1 MEKFY
6 TDEKN
11 AQIVIA
17 LLKKHGI
24 RRVIASPGGTNVD
37 FVASVQI
44 DPWFEVYSGVDERHS
59 AYIACGMA
67 AESGE
72 PVVLSCT
79 GATASRNYISALT
92 EAYYRKLPI
101 LAVTSSRV
109 HSYLGQLCPQV
120 VDRTVIQRDIA
131 RVSVRCPY
139 VKDHDDF
146 KYCVREANRA
156 ILELTR
162 DGGGPAH
169 IILET
174 QYSSS
179 FSTKTLPEVNAIH
192 RVTPT
197 TTDWPEIPSGA
208 KVAVWIGSHGKFS
221 PAVTNAIESFVANHN
236 AIVLKDVTSGYFGN
250 YAMNPSL
257 IGGQGGSAYNPAHAC
272 LKADLMIHIGEMSG
286 NYDSYELVGS
296 ATEVWRVSED
306 GEIRDLFNKLK
317 YVFEMDEKTFF
328 LHYSAGNG
336 SDEFRKAWQARDNEL
351 RGKLPEIPFSNIW
364 MAQRLRSKLPQ
375 GSRIHLGILNS
386 LRSWNIVDLPSGVQG
401 FSNVGGFGIDGVT
414 STLIG
419 ASLVEPQK
427 LYFGVTGDL
436 AFFYDINSLGNRHIG
451 NNVRILLINNGCG
464 VEFKIHP
471 SYAYQLGERT
481 NEYIAAARHF
491 GNKSR
496 ELVKHYAEDLGFK
509 YLTASS
515 KEEFDTVVNS
525 FVDPILDKPIVFEC
539 FTEAKDEAAA
549 LYAVQ
554 QVAAYNDV
562 KCNAIRHTMAS
573 VMPDR
578 IKRAIKEF
586 MK

>member
-1 MEKFY
+1 MDKFY

-11 AQIVIA
+11 AQILIA

-24 RRVIASPGGTNVD
+24 KKVIASPGGTNVD

-59 AYIACGMA
+59 AYLACGMA

-120 VDRTVIQRDIA
+120 VDRTVIQHDIA

-146 KYCVREANRA
+146 RYCVREANHA

-162 DGGGPAH
+162 NGGGPAH

-179 FSTKTLPEVNAIH
+179 FSTKTLPEVNVIH

-197 TTDWPEIPSGA
+197 TVDWPDIPSGA
-208 KVAVWIGSHGKFS
+208 KVAVWMGSHGAFS
-221 PAVTNAIESFVANHN
+221 PAVTEAIESFVANHN

-250 YAMNPSL
+250 YALNPSL
-257 IGGQGGSAYNPAHAC
+257 IGGQGGSVHNPAHAC
-272 LKADLMIHIGEMSG
+272 LKADIVIHMGEMSG
-286 NYDSYELVGS
+286 NYDSYALVGA
-296 ATEVWRVSED
+296 ATEVWRVNED

-328 LHYSAGNG
+328 RHYSAGDG
-336 SDEFRKAWQARDNEL
+336 CDEFRKAWQTRDNEL
-351 RGKLPEIPFSNIW
+351 RCKLPEVPFSNIW

-386 LRSWNIVDLPSGVQG
+386 LRSWNIVDLPLGVQG

-419 ASLVEPQK
+419 ASLVAPQK

-451 NNVRILLINNGCG
+451 NNLRILLVNNGCG

-471 SYAYQLGERT
+471 SYAYQLGERAD
-481 NEYIAAARHF
+481 EYIAATGHF

-496 ELVKHYAEDLGFK
+496 EIVKHYAEDLGFK

-515 KEEFDTVVNS
+515 KEEFDAVVDA
-525 FVDPILDKPIVFEC
+525 FVDPVLDKPIVFEC
-539 FTEAKDEAAA
+539 FTEPKDEAAA
-549 LYAVQ
+549 LYAMQ
-554 QVAAYNDV
+554 QVAAYDDV
-562 KCNAIRHTMAS
+562 KCRAIRHAVAS

-578 IKRAIKEF
+578 MKRAIKEF